1 MDPNKPPRDFWSHN
15 RSKTIL
21 VVIVAIILA
30 YGLVLLTPTA
40 FAQATSHPQTTTP
53 PTTTEVDRT
62 GHKKPVKPAQKVAP
76 KTQAPNDARITECD
90 AGDSKCMEEKAKLEI
105 KPTDG
110 AIQKGR

>member
-15 RSKTIL
+15 RSKTVL

-30 YGLVLLTPTA
+30 YGLVLLTPAA

-53 PTTTEVDRT
+53 PTTTEVDKT
-62 GHKKPVKPAQKVAP
+62 GRKKPVKSAP
-76 KTQAPNDARITECD
+76 KAQVPSDARMTECD
-90 AGDSKCMEEKAKLEI
+90 AGDSKCMEEKAKIEV

-110 AIQKGR
+110 AIQNER

>member
-21 VVIVAIILA
+21 VVIVAVIVA
-30 YGLVLLTPTA
+30 YGLVLLTPAA
-40 FAQATSHPQTTTP
+40 FAQATSHPQTKSP
-53 PTTTEVDRT
+53 PTTTEVDKT
-62 GHKKPVKPAQKVAP
+62 GRKKTVKPAAKVQP
-76 KTQAPNDARITECD
+76 PNEARITECD

-110 AIQKGR
+110 AIQKER